1 MYRFAKIV
9 ATLGPSSSDESVL
22 KEMAKAGMDVCRL
35 NFSHGA
41 HEDHGEKIKLIRKI
55 SKELGKPISILM
67 DLQGPKLRIG
77 NLPEGVLK
85 LKSGQEVALSSH
97 ENPDNLP
104 QGITFIP
111 FDVPKLHEA
120 LVPGNHI
127 LLDDGQLEFEVL
139 RLDGENIFAK
149 VLLGGSLKSHKG
161 VNLPGSNL
169 DIPVLTPKDIDDLKF
184 GLEAGVDLVAISF
197 VKTASDIEMV
207 RETMRGMTSTRKL
220 PPIIAK
226 LERPEAIAN
235 MKEII
240 KVTDGV
246 MVARGDLGVEMS
258 PALVPSVQK
267 EIIKT
272 ANNYGKFVIT
282 ATQML
287 ESMINNPRPTR
298 AEAADVANAIFDG
311 TDAVMLSAE
320 SAAGKYPVQSI
331 RMMANIILES
341 ELHADVWGHHNY
353 LQSDISN
360 DDAIVISHAARD
372 MAQDKD
378 VAAIIVFT
386 LSGLSALWISK
397 TKPKVPI
404 FAFTPETST
413 YQWLGICWGI
423 TPFRVPHADTLET
436 MVTHVETALTAA
448 TTLKGG
454 EQVVIIS
461 GFPVGAFTSP
471 NLALLYTLKG

>member
-1 MYRFAKIV
+1 MRSMV
-9 ATLGPSSSDESVL
+9 
-22 KEMAKAGMDVCRL
+22 
-35 NFSHGA
+35 
-41 HEDHGEKIKLIRKI
+41 
-55 SKELGKPISILM
+55 
-67 DLQGPKLRIG
+67 G
-77 NLPEGVLK
+77 N
-85 LKSGQEVALSSH
+85 
-97 ENPDNLP
+97 
-104 QGITFIP
+104 
-111 FDVPKLHEA
+111 
-120 LVPGNHI
+120 
-127 LLDDGQLEFEVL
+127 
-139 RLDGENIFAK
+139 R
-149 VLLGGSLKSHKG
+149 
-161 VNLPGSNL
+161 
-169 DIPVLTPKDIDDLKF
+169 
-184 GLEAGVDLVAISF
+184 
-197 VKTASDIEMV
+197 
-207 RETMRGMTSTRKL
+207 RL
-220 PPIIAK
+220 PPIVAK
-226 LERPEAIAN
+226 LERPEAITN
-235 MKEII
+235 LEEIV

-267 EIIKT
+267 EIIKK

-331 RMMANIILES
+331 RMMANIIVES
-341 ELHADVWGHHNY
+341 ESHSADWGHHNI
-353 LQSDISN
+353 LQADVST

-378 VAAIIVFT
+378 VAAIVVFT
-386 LSGLSALWISK
+386 RSGISALWISK
-397 TKPKVPI
+397 TKPNVPI
-404 FAFTPETST
+404 FAFTPELST

-448 TTLKGG
+448 TPLKAGD
-454 EQVVIIS
+454 QVVIIS

-471 NLALLYTLKG
+471 NLAMLYTLKG